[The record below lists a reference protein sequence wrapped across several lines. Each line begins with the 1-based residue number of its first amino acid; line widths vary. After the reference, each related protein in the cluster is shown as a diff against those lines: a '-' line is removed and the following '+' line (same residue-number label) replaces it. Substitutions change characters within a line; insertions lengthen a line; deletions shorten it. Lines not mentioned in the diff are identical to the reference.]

1 MRLRPNILI
10 PYLLV
15 ISGIFSLAW
24 WITND
29 PVKELVPSV
38 PGMDNRGEGVAV
50 NLDINIGEFYE
61 EFNSRPGRRTE
72 KELNET
78 WPRFRGEHFDNISR
92 SDVSLIDAF
101 PESGPEILWT
111 HHLGEGH
118 AGAAIYEGKVY
129 MLDYDE
135 DLRADMLRCFDLV
148 TGAEYWRRWYK
159 VVIKRNHGMS
169 RTVPAVT
176 EDYIV
181 TIGPRG
187 HVMCVDREDGDFR
200 WGLNIEK
207 EYASE
212 VPLWYTGQCPLV
224 DNGMAII
231 ATGGKSVLVAVDCE
245 TGEIVWETPNDGGW
259 GMSHS
264 SILPYEFDGVKMYLY
279 SAIGAAIGVKAEGR
293 DAGDIL
299 WTAPEW
305 RHNVVAPAP
314 VGLPDGK
321 IFLSAGYGAGSMVL
335 QLNRS
340 SSGFVAEVLQEYSPR
355 DGLASEQQT
364 PVIYKDH
371 LLGILP
377 KDAGPLRN
385 QLICVHPDDF
395 TEVVWSSGQT
405 VRFGLGPY
413 MIADNKLF
421 ILSDDGTLTIA
432 RPSVTEYIE
441 LDSYRVIED
450 GADAWAPLALANGYM
465 VLRDSETVICI
476 DLAKNRI

>member
-1 MRLRPNILI
+1 MRFQTHILI

-15 ISGIFSLAW
+15 ISGILSIAW
-24 WITND
+24 WIARD
-29 PVKELVPSV
+29 PVKNLSESV

-61 EFNSRPGRRTE
+61 EFNSRPDRRAE
-72 KELNET
+72 NELNET

-101 PESGPEILWT
+101 PEEGPEILWS

-118 AGAAIYEGKVY
+118 AGAAIYEGLVY

-135 DLRADMLRCFDLV
+135 ELRADMLRCFDLV
-148 TGAEYWRRWYK
+148 TGEELWRRWYK

-187 HVMCVDREDGDFR
+187 HVMCVDREDGEFR

-231 ATGGKSVLVAVDCE
+231 ATGGESVLVAIDCE
-245 TGEIVWETPNDGGW
+245 SGEIVWETPNEGEW

-264 SILPYEFDGVKMYLY
+264 SIMPYEYDGEKMYLY

-293 DAGDIL
+293 DAGKLL

-321 IFLSAGYGAGSMVL
+321 VFLSAGYGAGSMVL

-340 SSGFVAEVLQEYSPR
+340 GDVFEAEVLQEYSPR
-355 DGLASEQQT
+355 EGLASEQQT
-364 PVIYKDH
+364 PVVYKGH

-432 RPSVTEYIE
+432 RPSVSEYIE
-441 LDSYRVIED
+441 LDSHRVIED

-476 DLAKNRI
+476 DLAKNRY

>member
-1 MRLRPNILI
+1 MI

-15 ISGIFSLAW
+15 IAGILSIAW
-24 WITND
+24 WITKD
-29 PVKELVPSV
+29 PVKDLVESV
-38 PGMDNRGEGVAV
+38 PGMDKRGEGVAV

-61 EFNSRPGRRTE
+61 EFNNRPNRLTE
-72 KELNET
+72 NELKET

-92 SDVSLIDAF
+92 SNVPLIDEF
-101 PESGPEILWT
+101 PEEGPEILWS

-135 DLRADMLRCFDLV
+135 ELRADMLRCFDLV
-148 TGAEYWRRWYK
+148 TGTEIWRRWYK

-187 HVMCVDREDGDFR
+187 HVMCVDREDGEFR

-224 DNGMAII
+224 DNGLAII
-231 ATGGKSVLVAVDCE
+231 ATGGESVMVAIDCE
-245 TGEIVWETPNDGGW
+245 SGEIVWETPNEGEW

-264 SILPYEFDGVKMYLY
+264 SIMPYEYGGVKMYLY
-279 SAIGAAIGVKAEGR
+279 SAIGAAIGVRAEGR
-293 DAGDIL
+293 DAGTLL

-335 QLNRS
+335 QLNK
-340 SSGFVAEVLQEYSPR
+340 SGDRFETAVLQEYSPR
-355 DGLASEQQT
+355 EGLASEQQT
-364 PVIYKDH
+364 PVVYEGH

-421 ILSDDGTLTIA
+421 ILSDDGTLTIT

-450 GADAWAPLALANGYM
+450 GADAWAPLALASGYM
-465 VLRDSETVICI
+465 VLRDSETVVCI
-476 DLAKNRI
+476 DIAKNRN

>member
-1 MRLRPNILI
+1 MRLQPHIFI

-15 ISGIFSLAW
+15 ISGILSIAW
-24 WITND
+24 WITKD
-29 PVKELVPSV
+29 PVKDIVVSV

-61 EFNSRPGRRTE
+61 EFNNRPNRRTE
-72 KELNET
+72 NELNET
-78 WPRFRGEHFDNISR
+78 WPRFRGEFFDNISR
-92 SDVSLIDAF
+92 SDISLIDAF
-101 PESGPEILWT
+101 PEEGPEILWT
-111 HHLGEGH
+111 YHLGEGH

-135 DLRADMLRCFDLV
+135 ELRADMLRCFDLV
-148 TGAEYWRRWYK
+148 TGTELWRRWYK
-159 VVIKRNHGMS
+159 VSIKRNHGMS

-187 HVMCVDREDGDFR
+187 HVMCVDREDGNFR

-231 ATGGKSVLVAVDCE
+231 ATGGESVLVAIDCE
-245 TGEIVWETPNDGGW
+245 SGEIVWETPNEGEW

-264 SILPYEFDGVKMYLY
+264 SIMPYEYEGVKMYIY
-279 SAIGAAIGVKAEGR
+279 SAIGGAIGVSAEGR
-293 DAGDIL
+293 DAGRIL

-305 RHNVVAPAP
+305 RHNVIAPAP

-335 QLNRS
+335 QLKQSAN
-340 SSGFVAEVLQEYSPR
+340 GFEAEVLQEYSPR
-355 DGLASEQQT
+355 EGLASEQQT
-364 PVIYKDH
+364 PVEYEGH

-395 TEVVWSSGQT
+395 TKVVWSSGQT

-432 RPSVTEYIE
+432 RPSITEYIE
-441 LDSYRVIED
+441 LDSYRMIEN

-465 VLRDSETVICI
+465 VLRDSETMICI
-476 DLAKNRI
+476 NMAKHRN

>member
-1 MRLRPNILI
+1 MKVKPHIII

-15 ISGIFSLAW
+15 ISGIFSIAW
-24 WITND
+24 WITKD
-29 PVKELVPSV
+29 PVKDLVESV

-61 EFNSRPGRRTE
+61 EFNSRSSRRTV

-92 SDVSLIDAF
+92 SDVPLIDAF
-101 PESGPEILWT
+101 PEAGPEILWS

-118 AGAAIYEGKVY
+118 AGAAIYEGLVY

-135 DLRADMLRCFDLV
+135 ELRADMLRCFDLV
-148 TGAEYWRRWYK
+148 TGEELWRRWYK

-187 HVMCVDREDGDFR
+187 HVMCVDREDGEFR

-224 DNGMAII
+224 DNGLAII
-231 ATGGKSVLVAVDCE
+231 ATGGESVLVAIDCE
-245 TGEIVWETPNDGGW
+245 SGEIVWETPNEGGW

-264 SILPYEFDGVKMYLY
+264 SILPYEYRGVKMYLY
-279 SAIGAAIGVKAEGR
+279 SAIGAAIGVQAEGR
-293 DAGDIL
+293 DAGNLL

-321 IFLSAGYGAGSMVL
+321 VFLSAGYGAGSMVL
-335 QLNRS
+335 QLNES
-340 SSGFVAEVLQEYSPR
+340 ADGFEAVVLQEYSPR

-364 PVIYKDH
+364 PVVYEGY

-395 TEVVWSSGQT
+395 TEVVWSSGPT

-432 RPSVTEYIE
+432 RPSVSEYIE
-441 LDSYRVIED
+441 LDSHRVIED

-465 VLRDSETVICI
+465 VLRDSEVVVCI
-476 DLAKNRI
+476 DLAKNRN